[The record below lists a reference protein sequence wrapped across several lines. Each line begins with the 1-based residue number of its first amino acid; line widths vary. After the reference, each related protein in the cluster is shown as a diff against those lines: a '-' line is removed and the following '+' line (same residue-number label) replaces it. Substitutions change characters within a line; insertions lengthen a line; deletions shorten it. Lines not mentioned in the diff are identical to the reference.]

1 MNYSV
6 MGKLV
11 IFFSA
16 FIVLRDELLYLQYMI
31 IHMFSRIL
39 AGPDI
44 CLLGDIIVNN
54 MHLIAMSKSN

>member
-1 MNYSV
+1 MNHSV
-6 MGKLV
+6 IGKLV

-16 FIVLRDELLYLQYMI
+16 VIVLINEFLYLHYLI
-31 IHMFSRIL
+31 IDMFSQIL